1 MAAHSSPK
9 RHKLAVTRR
18 PERGLGETGPV
29 VVSPSGP
36 LPTKRDVAAT
46 VHELVDTLLALA
58 SVDRPPAPAPAGDLP
73 LLLNAVEAGKLLS
86 ISRSKVLDLAAC
98 GHLPSLRVGGSVR
111 IPRDQ
116 LVEWISRNSAF
127 AAPRWSAERLHR
139 RDVLRSIE
147 P

>member
-1 MAAHSSPK
+1 MASHSSPK
-9 RHKLAVTRR
+9 RHQLAVTGR
-18 PERGLGETGPV
+18 PEGGLGETGPV

-36 LPTKRDVAAT
+36 LPIKRDIAAT

-58 SVDRPPAPAPAGDLP
+58 SVDRAPAPELTGDLP

-86 ISRSKVLDLAAC
+86 ISRSKVLDLAAR

-116 LVEWISRNSAF
+116 LVEWISRNSTF
-127 AAPRWSAERLHR
+127 AAQRWSAERLHR
-139 RDVLRSIE
+139 RDARSIE